1 MRLIPRSISYT
12 SVRNPKWSSE
22 NHTSIDCLVNFT
34 HLKEEGLFTA
44 SPFDTESYGR
54 ELFARLVAGDFG
66 EIAPFEKAVIDPE
79 LLSKSQ
85 EAFEKFANTESG
97 CKFLAEKD
105 DHNREIATHSS
116 RGLAALAETHLSKE
130 LAILLQQAGLE
141 DKKIKHMSFRD
152 KISKAK
158 QNNKISQKEHDA
170 LELIRKIRNEV
181 VHESGGFYKQN
192 ILLLV
197 QELHSY
203 VSDFMIYK
211 QASSINDECIDL
223 IFIEAY
229 SVIKF
234 SLKARIDPK
243 MNFCIVS

>member
-1 MRLIPRSISYT
+1 M
-12 SVRNPKWSSE
+12 RNPKWSSE

-44 SPFDTESYGR
+44 SPFDTESHGR

-97 CKFLAEKD
+97 RKFLVEID

-170 LELIRKIRNEV
+170 LELIRAIRNYII
-181 VHESGGFYKQN
+181 HETGNFYTID
-192 ILLLV
+192 ILLLI
-197 QELHSY
+197 QKLHSCI
-203 VSDFMIYK
+203 SDYTGYSQVK
-211 QASSINDECIDL
+211 SLDDEWLDL
-223 IFIEAY
+223 IFIDAY

-234 SLKARIDPK
+234 SLKARVDPNMK
-243 MNFCIVS
+243 FFIVY